1 MSTQEVSIR
10 EMNSPPEKESQETEG
25 KWLSLQKA
33 SNVTG
38 LSMATLRRYVKKKKL
53 ESRRLGRT
61 SNSKVQVY
69 ITSDMVEDRKEER
82 VSTDGFEE
90 VLDPLN
96 AELVDQEEDDDD
108 DDEGHELVDQ
118 TSLAVETPNWL
129 KQRVEEKDDHI
140 QELLQET
147 ESKIQE
153 KDKKIEQLQMQL
165 QAASHRNG
173 YLEAQNEVN
182 QEKIKLLTQIP
193 EEEFPESEE
202 EQEVEKGFWMRFRS
216 WFVSP
221 AKEESE

>member
-1 MSTQEVSIR
+1 MPTLIERLPKLSTQEVSIR

-90 VLDPLN
+90 VLDLSN
-96 AELVDQEEDDDD
+96 HLILDIAYDSYQ
-108 DDEGHELVDQ
+108 HQ
-118 TSLAVETPNWL
+118 T
-129 KQRVEEKDDHI
+129 KD
-140 QELLQET
+140 
-147 ESKIQE
+147 S
-153 KDKKIEQLQMQL
+153 
-165 QAASHRNG
+165 
-173 YLEAQNEVN
+173 
-182 QEKIKLLTQIP
+182 
-193 EEEFPESEE
+193 F
-202 EQEVEKGFWMRFRS
+202 
-216 WFVSP
+216 
-221 AKEESE
+221 